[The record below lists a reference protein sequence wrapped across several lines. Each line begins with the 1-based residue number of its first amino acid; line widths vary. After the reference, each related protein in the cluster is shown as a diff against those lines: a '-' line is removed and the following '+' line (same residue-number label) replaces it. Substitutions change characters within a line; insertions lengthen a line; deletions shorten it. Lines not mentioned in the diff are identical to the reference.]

1 MYLLD
6 SNIYIN
12 FYDRYYKIDF
22 FPTFWDKL
30 TKILNEKV
38 VIPRIVID
46 ENYQD
51 LWLKDWLSSNYNK
64 SYINQKKY
72 SAEWIEVL
80 RYIAT
85 CVLYND
91 AVLASEKGWAHEKI
105 ADAWLI
111 AIAKKENYT
120 IVTDEI
126 RNPNLNRI
134 HPSKNAKIPDVCEQL
149 GVRCISMNEF
159 FKEVQLSV

>member
-64 SYINQKKY
+64 SYINQKNY
-72 SAEWIEVL
+72 SAEWIEVF
-80 RYIAT
+80 A
-85 CVLYND
+85 LYCN
-91 AVLASEKGWAHEKI
+91 LC
-105 ADAWLI
+105 LI
-111 AIAKKENYT
+111 
-120 IVTDEI
+120 
-126 RNPNLNRI
+126 
-134 HPSKNAKIPDVCEQL
+134 Q
-149 GVRCISMNEF
+149 RCRSCF
-159 FKEVQLSV
+159 